1 MGCQAGGLACE
12 LIVGQLEKPQ
22 VGQDW
27 EALERS
33 DVAAVQAEDAQV
45 DKRHKLQAEPFQA
58 ELFQAGH
65 GAPRKEKLGHSARWL
80 ACSLRLDGLLRVHV
94 RAGAVAPRESKY
106 RAKTRDEVVS
116 PQGTREPR
124 RSRP

>member
-45 DKRHKLQAEPFQA
+45 DKRHQLQAESCQA

-65 GAPRKEKLGHSARWL
+65 CAPRKEELGHSARWL
-80 ACSLRLDGLLRVHV
+80 ACSLRLDGLPRVHV
-94 RAGAVAPRESKY
+94 GGPRARARRASSSY
-106 RAKTRDEVVS
+106 RAINS
-116 PQGTREPR
+116 
-124 RSRP
+124 

>member
-45 DKRHKLQAEPFQA
+45 HKWHKLQAEPFQA

-65 GAPRKEKLGHSARWL
+65 CAPRKEELGHSARWL
-80 ACSLRLDGLLRVHV
+80 ACSLHLDGLLRVHWLRDRV
-94 RAGAVAPRESKY
+94 RKS
-106 RAKTRDEVVS
+106 RAITRDDTHDAQYS
-116 PQGTREPR
+116 K
-124 RSRP
+124 

>member
-58 ELFQAGH
+58 ELYQAGH
-65 GAPRKEKLGHSARWL
+65 CAPRKAELGHSARWL
-80 ACSLRLDGLLRVHV
+80 ACSLHLDGLPRVHGCEGLRR
-94 RAGAVAPRESKY
+94 RAARATSGAV
-106 RAKTRDEVVS
+106 TRDDFPAS
-116 PQGTREPR
+116 IARK
-124 RSRP
+124 